1 MIRYW
6 DRVSVCLSVRLSVCL
21 WRAWAVHK
29 QRTLLPATPRSGRV
43 TVAGNVL
50 TLGSWERCMGS
61 VCLSVCLCV
70 CLSVCVCLRG
80 RYVML
85 CTILFRIY
93 WHHLVGQGCGLV
105 VKKTVR
111 KYSYRF
117 PMGLLCK
124 MGILKIAILRNI
136 SHYRGYYTS
145 HGHSNTNRNS

>member
-70 CLSVCVCLRG
+70 CLSVCVCAWQVCHAL
-80 RYVML
+80 
-85 CTILFRIY
+85 
-93 WHHLVGQGCGLV
+93 HHLVQNLLTPPGRPGMWLGCE
-105 VKKTVR
+105 KTVR